1 MTGGREAGSFRRS
14 RWWAGAGAAA
24 LTATALLAT
33 ACSTEDATSP
43 AALAQSPPHVKA
55 MPLPEADGALV
66 GPQPT
71 TNLGTVLV
79 DGEGR
84 TLYEYAG
91 DTENKSACTG
101 NCAQSWRFVP
111 APSPLPASMPGV
123 MGALGSAA
131 RPEGGQQLTIA
142 GHPVYT
148 FAGDVAPGQTNG
160 QGKVVD
166 GNVWSAV
173 SATGT
178 PVQSSPAAAGPVT
191 TSLVGIPY

>member
-1 MTGGREAGSFRRS
+1 MTRGREADSFRRS

-24 LTATALLAT
+24 VAAAALLT
-33 ACSTEDATSP
+33 SGCSTDDATSP
-43 AALAQSPPHVKA
+43 AALAQAPPHVKA
-55 MPLPEADGALV
+55 MPLPAADGALV

-71 TNLGTVLV
+71 SLGTVLV

-84 TLYEYAG
+84 TLYEFAG
-91 DTENKSACTG
+91 DSPNKSACTG
-101 NCAQSWRFVP
+101 ACAQNWRFVA
-111 APSPLPASMPGV
+111 APSPVPAYMPGV
-123 MGALGSAA
+123 MGALGSTA

-166 GNVWSAV
+166 GRVWSAV

-178 PVQSSPAAAGPVT
+178 PVQSSPATAGPVA
-191 TSLVGIPY
+191 TSLVGTPY

>member
-1 MTGGREAGSFRRS
+1 MTRGREADSFRRS
-14 RWWAGAGAAA
+14 RWWAGVGAAA

-43 AALAQSPPHVKA
+43 AALAQAPPRVKA
-55 MPLPEADGALV
+55 MPLPAADGALV
-66 GPQPT
+66 GPQP

-84 TLYEYAG
+84 TLYEFAG
-91 DTENKSACTG
+91 DTDKKSACTG
-101 NCAQSWRFVP
+101 ACAQSWPFVP
-111 APSPLPASMPGV
+111 APSPLPAVVPGV

-166 GNVWSAV
+166 GSVWSAV

-178 PVQSSPAAAGPVT
+178 PVQSSPAAAGPVS

>member
-1 MTGGREAGSFRRS
+1 MTRGREADSFRRS
-14 RWWAGAGAAA
+14 KWWAGVGAAA

-43 AALAQSPPHVKA
+43 AALAQAPPRVKA
-55 MPLPEADGALV
+55 MPLPAADGALV
-66 GPQPT
+66 GPQP

-84 TLYEYAG
+84 TLYEFAG
-91 DTENKSACTG
+91 DTDKKSACTG
-101 NCAQSWRFVP
+101 ACAQSWPFVP
-111 APSPLPASMPGV
+111 APSPLPAVVPGV

-166 GNVWSAV
+166 GSVWSAV

-178 PVQSSPAAAGPVT
+178 PVQSSPAAAGPVS